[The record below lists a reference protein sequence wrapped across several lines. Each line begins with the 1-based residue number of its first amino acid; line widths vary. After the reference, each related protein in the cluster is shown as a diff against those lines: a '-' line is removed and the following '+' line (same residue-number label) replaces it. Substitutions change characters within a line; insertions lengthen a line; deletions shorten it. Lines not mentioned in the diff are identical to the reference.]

1 MIEGFEPV
9 YDENSKILILGSF
22 PSVVSREDGV
32 YYGNKRNRFWNLLK
46 EYFKTDFGDDK
57 ISKEKF
63 LLERKIALWDVVS
76 SCEIKGSLDAD
87 IKNPVIADLGKIFKT
102 AKIEAVICNGK
113 KSYDLYRRNFS
124 FDVKTFSLP
133 STSPANVRFDK
144 KTWFKAFDEV
154 NYDER
159 IRYSH

>member
-1 MIEGFEPV
+1 MIEGFDPV

-22 PSVVSREDGV
+22 PSVVSREDGF

-87 IKNPVIADLGKIFKT
+87 IKIP
-102 AKIEAVICNGK
+102 
-113 KSYDLYRRNFS
+113 
-124 FDVKTFSLP
+124 SLP
-133 STSPANVRFDK
+133 ISAKFSKRRK
-144 KTWFKAFDEV
+144 SK
-154 NYDER
+154 R
-159 IRYSH
+159 